1 MNNTGNEKFKRVDK
15 KVARKHWSKGGTVYL
30 LPCQMR
36 LESHFSVPCSI
47 SSNKN
52 SPASQFD
59 VSVKMYEYYN
69 CNSEVGKYVSFYIAI

>member
-1 MNNTGNEKFKRVDK
+1 
-15 KVARKHWSKGGTVYL
+15 
-30 LPCQMR
+30 MR

-69 CNSEVGKYVSFYIAI
+69 CNNEVGKYASFYIAI